1 MPGSN
6 TLVKAHV
13 SITIDRDLLKKVDD
27 LVKVRFLGV
36 TSRSAVIEYYLKKG
50 LEVERADISVVPK

>member
-1 MPGSN
+1 
-6 TLVKAHV
+6 LVKAHV